1 MKRALFVLVG
11 CGFHGVEPLQEAVL
25 HTLGFIA
32 GHGVQCY
39 RMDAAED
46 AVLDVGVVALE
57 AAQQGLDLLPLGT
70 TAAVV
75 AHGAVLGK
83 AAGALDELQL
93 IVALPGQN
101 ILFMDAVH
109 GPDEGH
115 AGEAGAV
122 QLGRHSLQL
131 RTVEHAHDG
140 GLDHIV
146 EVMPQRDLVAAQLLG
161 LAVQVAAAHP
171 GAEVAGVL
179 VSVVGHGKDVA
190 LENGHRDVQQLG
202 VGLDLLAID
211 LVVAGVHDQKH
222 QLKGHVA
229 VALQLLHELGHQH
242 GVLAAGNAHGNAV
255 TGLHQLVALDR
266 HDEGGPQFFA
276 IFFDDAAFDQ
286 LIGFQSLF
294 HGLPRFTV
302 GSECGSRHRKP
313 VKIR

>member
-75 AHGAVLGK
+75 AHGAVLSK
-83 AAGALDELQL
+83 AAGTLDELQL

-122 QLGRHSLQL
+122 QLGRHGLQL

-146 EVMPQRDLVAAQLLG
+146 EVMPQRDFVAAQLLG

-179 VSVVGHGKDVA
+179 VGVVGHGKDVA

-202 VGLDLLAID
+202 VGFDLLAID

-229 VALQLLHELGHQH
+229 VALQLLHELCHEH

-255 TGLHQLVALDR
+255 AGLHQLVALHR
-266 HDEGGPQFFA
+266 HDEGCPQLLA
-276 IFFDDAAFDQ
+276 VFFDDAAFDQ
-286 LIGFQSLF
+286 LIGFQISL
-294 HGLPRFTV
+294 HNTPLYCVRAL
-302 GSECGSRHRKP
+302 
-313 VKIR
+313 